1 MAAAM
6 KYAVAIAALTACW
19 LTAASA
25 LGQYDDSRFMAE
37 GDAIIQ
43 SQQGRPTLPVD
54 KYDPEAAVAAGIKPV
69 PPLPPPQDHVGPGEG
84 PRFMARYNQELNR
97 YYNAL
102 ERWAQQ
108 AQAKAEAEARAQDE
122 ANAQAQA
129 KANAQAALDQ
139 QRAQDEAMA
148 SRIRAARRYPE
159 LADPNSEMTRKYLE
173 IVSRLS
179 TEGNPL
185 VNAPDAAERVAEMAF
200 AELNQQ
206 FEAASMASRI
216 AAGKRYPQLSDP
228 NSELTRK
235 YLEIVKRLSDEKSP
249 IINDS
254 NASER
259 IADMAAS
266 ELKIAPKQ

>member
-25 LGQYDDSRFMAE
+25 LGQYDDSRVMAE

-108 AQAKAEAEARAQDE
+108 EQAKAE
-122 ANAQAQA
+122 AQAQA

-249 IINDS
+249 IMNDS